1 MWCVGEFLG
10 YFAGANILME
20 YVFSNAAVARSFTEY
35 LSIAFGEN
43 DPNVWRVEVPGL
55 PKDYNM
61 LDFPAV
67 ALILILT
74 LFLCHR
80 FGWFNC
86 YYFYFFHSAR
96 NMWFLLWCYL
106 LIISFY
112 FLVIHISL
120 DKHLNILSC
129 YVTTNKLLYY
139 LFGFCFLIIMLN
151 H

>member
-1 MWCVGEFLG
+1 MCVGEFLG

-43 DPNVWRVEVPGL
+43 DPNVWRVEVHGL

-67 ALILILT
+67 AVILILT

-80 FGWFNC
+80 FDSFPI
-86 YYFYFFHSAR
+86 FLFL
-96 NMWFLLWCYL
+96 FLLLRTCLFL
-106 LIISFY
+106 L
-112 FLVIHISL
+112 
-120 DKHLNILSC
+120 
-129 YVTTNKLLYY
+129 
-139 LFGFCFLIIMLN
+139 
-151 H
+151 